1 MAYGCSRS
9 RDCGPKLGFRDS
21 LEYHVVVVVFI
32 AMYLLAAPF
41 MALIRRPGRNR
52 NLGDAKRPSLLARAT
67 SAAQIAAGYA
77 FMR

>member
-1 MAYGCSRS
+1 M
-9 RDCGPKLGFRDS
+9 
-21 LEYHVVVVVFI
+21 VVVFI

-41 MALIRRPGRNR
+41 MALIRHPGRNR